1 MGSAHWEH
9 YPHPADMG
17 IRGIGATKEEAF
29 VQVALALT
37 AVVTDPERI
46 APHHTVEVIC
56 LQDDDELLLYSWL
69 STLLCEMATRNV
81 LFGRFEVEIIGN
93 VLKGTA
99 YGEDVDVD
107 RHEPTVEVKAATYAD
122 LKVEQDTDGN
132 WIAQCIVDV

>member
-1 MGSAHWEH
+1 
-9 YPHPADMG
+9 MG

-46 APHHTVEVIC
+46 SPHHAVEVIC
-56 LQDDDELLLYSWL
+56 VQDDDELLLYSWL
-69 STLLCEMATRNV
+69 STLLYEMATRSV
-81 LFGRFEVEIIGN
+81 LFGRFEVGIFGN

-99 YGEDVDVD
+99 YGEEVDVG

-132 WIAQCIVDV
+132 WIAQCVVDV